1 MRAAKPNRWKSKP
14 KESIKDI
21 FLVKVFINPQ
31 HLDSEFKVEPFF
43 PIVYYYS
50 DISID
55 LHFKKLNKNFLSRVA
70 LFIKF
75 YCKNVI

>member
-1 MRAAKPNRWKSKP
+1 MKNKAKGVYKRH
-14 KESIKDI
+14 

-43 PIVYYYS
+43 PIVCYYS